1 MLVLAVFAE
10 DENRRFFF
18 LRIVKKSETS
28 VFNLCANGKNRKRPF
43 FYFFHGKK
51 EKIGRFY

>member
-1 MLVLAVFAE
+1 MLVSAVFAE

-18 LRIVKKSETS
+18 LRIAKKSETS

-43 FYFFHGKK
+43 FCFSHGKE
-51 EKIGRFY
+51 EKIGRFC